1 MEIKKTVASHKFE
14 KSLSELSPF
23 EIKGTL
29 IELANTD
36 AKKSTR
42 QFLNAGRGNP
52 NWVATTP
59 RDAFFL
65 LGQFAMTEAR
75 RIYEDTSVGLAGIPA
90 SESIADRFETFIKEN
105 ISTPGAKF
113 LSEAYAYEQKLP
125 DAQPDDIVHE
135 WVEGILGDQ
144 YPTPDRILKY
154 TQLVLREYLALEMGD
169 GKDMETVYDLFA
181 TEGGTAGM
189 CYAFD
194 SLARNKL
201 VNKGDR
207 IALMTPIFTPY
218 IEIPELDRF
227 SFDVVTISANSVD
240 DAGFHHWQY
249 PKEEIDK
256 LRDKSIKLVCLVNPS
271 NPPSYEMS
279 PETVAQIVDVVKNDN
294 PDLMIITDDVYGTFV
309 DGFRSLM
316 YELPHNTMCVYSF
329 SKYFGAT
336 GWRLAVIAMRHDD
349 NIFDKLIARLPEQDK
364 VSLNRRYES
373 LTTDPAKMKFIDRMV
388 ADSRMVA
395 LNHTAGLSTP
405 QQIQMELFALASI
418 LDKEKAYKKRMIQ
431 LIHQRLNALWETTGF
446 TLSPDPLRAG
456 YYSQID
462 IMVWAKKIYGDEF
475 AKWLSKSYEPLDFV
489 IRLAKETAVVLL
501 NGDGFDGPLWS
512 VRASLANLDTASYLK
527 IGKAIRSILDQ
538 YYSLYKTSGSSTKK

>member
-181 TEGGTAGM
+181 TE
-189 CYAFD
+189 
-194 SLARNKL
+194 
-201 VNKGDR
+201 
-207 IALMTPIFTPY
+207 
-218 IEIPELDRF
+218 EI
-227 SFDVVTISANSVD
+227 
-240 DAGFHHWQY
+240 G
-249 PKEEIDK
+249 
-256 LRDKSIKLVCLVNPS
+256 
-271 NPPSYEMS
+271 
-279 PETVAQIVDVVKNDN
+279 
-294 PDLMIITDDVYGTFV
+294 
-309 DGFRSLM
+309 
-316 YELPHNTMCVYSF
+316 
-329 SKYFGAT
+329 
-336 GWRLAVIAMRHDD
+336 
-349 NIFDKLIARLPEQDK
+349 
-364 VSLNRRYES
+364 
-373 LTTDPAKMKFIDRMV
+373 
-388 ADSRMVA
+388 
-395 LNHTAGLSTP
+395 
-405 QQIQMELFALASI
+405 
-418 LDKEKAYKKRMIQ
+418 
-431 LIHQRLNALWETTGF
+431 
-446 TLSPDPLRAG
+446 RAH
-456 YYSQID
+456 
-462 IMVWAKKIYGDEF
+462 V
-475 AKWLSKSYEPLDFV
+475 
-489 IRLAKETAVVLL
+489 
-501 NGDGFDGPLWS
+501 
-512 VRASLANLDTASYLK
+512 
-527 IGKAIRSILDQ
+527 
-538 YYSLYKTSGSSTKK
+538 